1 VRERGGV
8 EERER
13 GERERGRESARERVF
28 NEMRARESMKEEG
41 KGGW

>member
-8 EERER
+8 EEREG
-13 GERERGRESARERVF
+13 GERERGRENAGERVF